1 MNGTPRILNRI
12 LIGIL
17 GAILM
22 AIGLLLVMLVAVP
35 PVGSWWRGWSS
46 AAWAG
51 IQGLLL
57 QTRFPGRAESWL
69 WIVAAVVL
77 LALIAA
83 MVLWM
88 AQQGKGRVNDLV
100 VDTYD
105 GDAEGSVAIGAGVAE
120 QALKAALAE
129 RQDLTGVSVASY
141 EVQGMPGL
149 RIRIEPRQ
157 GVEPMLLAEEVS
169 RLVEALD
176 VVIGKRTPVLLHI
189 ASGARAKLTRA
200 ERVR

>member
-1 MNGTPRILNRI
+1 
-12 LIGIL
+12 
-17 GAILM
+17 
-22 AIGLLLVMLVAVP
+22 
-35 PVGSWWRGWSS
+35 
-46 AAWAG
+46 
-51 IQGLLL
+51 
-57 QTRFPGRAESWL
+57 
-69 WIVAAVVL
+69 
-77 LALIAA
+77 
-83 MVLWM
+83 M

-100 VDTYD
+100 VDTDD